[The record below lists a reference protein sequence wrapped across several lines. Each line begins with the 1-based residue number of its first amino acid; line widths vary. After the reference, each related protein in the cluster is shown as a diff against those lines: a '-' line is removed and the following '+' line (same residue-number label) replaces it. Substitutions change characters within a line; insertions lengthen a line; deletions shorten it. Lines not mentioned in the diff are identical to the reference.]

1 MAPVSHAERC
11 RFLAQSPFFRA
22 FSPRELERLA
32 ASLVERRFADRQT
45 IFSRGDFGSSLLVVA
60 AGRVRIGITSAEGR
74 EVQLAIVEPGH
85 VFGEL
90 ALFASRER
98 SAAATALGPCLVYVL
113 EQRELL
119 ALLRQSPELA
129 IRLLEVL
136 CARVRAATER
146 LEGTMLTR
154 LPVRLARL
162 LHGLAAQQAQSLQ
175 ARSPQAGSRIE
186 LSQAELARRIG
197 ASRQKVNLHLGRWC
211 AEGLLER
218 QGPTLVIRDPVRLAA
233 IAGEE

>member
-1 MAPVSHAERC
+1 MPSVSHAERC

-22 FSPRELERLA
+22 FSPSELERLA
-32 ASLVERRFADRQT
+32 ASLVERRYADRQT

-60 AGRVRIGITSAEGR
+60 VGRVRIGITSAEGR
-74 EVQLAIVEPGH
+74 EVQLAIVEPGQ

-98 SAAATALGPCLVYVL
+98 TAGATALGSCLLYVL
-113 EQRELL
+113 ERREVLG
-119 ALLRQSPELA
+119 LLRQSPELA
-129 IRLLEVL
+129 IGLLELL
-136 CARVRAATER
+136 CGRVRAATER

-162 LHGLAAQQAQSLQ
+162 LQTLAAEQ
-175 ARSPQAGSRIE
+175 ARSPQTRSRIL
-186 LSQAELARRIG
+186 LSQTELARRIG

-211 AEGLLER
+211 ADGLLER
-218 QGPTLVIRDPVRLAA
+218 QGAALVIRDPARLAA
-233 IAGEE
+233 LAGDE